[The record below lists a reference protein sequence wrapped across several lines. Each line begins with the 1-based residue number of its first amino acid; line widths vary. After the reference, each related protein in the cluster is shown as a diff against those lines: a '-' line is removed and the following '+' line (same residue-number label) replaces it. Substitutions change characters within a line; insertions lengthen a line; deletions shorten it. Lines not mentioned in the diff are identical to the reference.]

1 MIDNDELVGQDM
13 RKKNFRLD
21 TVLNYRK
28 EMEKVCR
35 LEFVEAEQELENA
48 SVRLKS
54 EEAEVDRLNL
64 EFMDRQQEG
73 ITGLDLHL
81 YSFFFRRKSAD
92 LRTQRTNV
100 RHLHHEVTEKREI
113 LIDAAKG
120 KKMLESLEKKSS
132 MAHQRAIAEKEKAL
146 MEEIALRGN
155 GQKR

>member
-1 MIDNDELVGQDM
+1 ML
-13 RKKNFRLD
+13 KKEFRLD

-35 LEFVEAEQELENA
+35 IEFVEAEQELENA

-54 EEAEVDRLNL
+54 EENEVDRLNL

-81 YSFFFRRKSAD
+81 YSFFFRKKSAD
-92 LRTQRTNV
+92 LKIQRKNIN
-100 RHLHHEVTEKREI
+100 HLHNEVTEKRET

-120 KKMLESLEKKSS
+120 KKVLESLEKKSS
-132 MAHQRAIAEKEKAL
+132 IARQRVISDKEKAL
-146 MEEIALRGN
+146 MEEIAIRGS
-155 GQKR
+155 GHKK

>member
-1 MIDNDELVGQDM
+1 M

-48 SVRLKS
+48 SVRLRT

-64 EFMDRQQEG
+64 EFIDRQQEG

-81 YSFFFRRKSAD
+81 YSFFFRKKSAD
-92 LRTQRTNV
+92 LRTQRTKI
-100 RHLHHEVTEKREI
+100 RHLHNEVSEKRET

-120 KKMLESLEKKSS
+120 KKILESLEKKCSI
-132 MAHQRAIAEKEKAL
+132 AHQRALADKEKAL
-146 MEEIALRGN
+146 MEEIAIRGS

>member
-1 MIDNDELVGQDM
+1 M

-35 LEFVEAEQELENA
+35 LEFVEAEQELETA
-48 SVRLKS
+48 SVRLKC
-54 EEAEVDRLNL
+54 EEEEVDRLNL
-64 EFMDRQQEG
+64 EFMDRQKAG

-81 YSFFFRRKSAD
+81 YSFFFRKKSAD
-92 LRTQRTNV
+92 LRTQRTNLRV
-100 RHLHHEVTEKREI
+100 LHNEVTEKRET

-120 KKMLESLEKKSS
+120 KKILESLEKKSS
-132 MAHQRAIAEKEKAL
+132 LAQRRAIADKEKAL